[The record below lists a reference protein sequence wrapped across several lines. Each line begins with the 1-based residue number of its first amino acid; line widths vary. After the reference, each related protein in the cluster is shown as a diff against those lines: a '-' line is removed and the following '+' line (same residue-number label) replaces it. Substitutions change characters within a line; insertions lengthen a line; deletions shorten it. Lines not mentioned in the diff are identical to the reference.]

1 MSSLIKN
8 IFFKIIFNFSLFLI
22 LMIGIQNSSQKRKI
36 NLLIT
41 ETIKLPISFIVG
53 ISFISGSITGSLL
66 NIDSMRPNLLKF
78 HFENCI
84 LRFCYTD

>member
-8 IFFKIIFNFSLFLI
+8 IFLKIIFNFSLFLV

-36 NLLIT
+36 NLIIT

-53 ISFISGSITGSLL
+53 ISFISGSITGSLI
-66 NIDSMRPNLLKF
+66 NINSQEKN
-78 HFENCI
+78 
-84 LRFCYTD
+84 